1 MGTYRLVL
9 CLCSRRVCLELGWG
23 PPLATPEYEELHR
36 WGRRCSHKFRLCVVT
51 LVIGA
56 GTAPVRV
63 AARFMPI
70 TLFLAG
76 QAFELEVIEIMS
88 AAFVA
93 ACDALHLKI
102 SDPAARFVA
111 EKVIALAQRGIRDP
125 DVLRTMTLKEFGLSD
140 ESPSVAPSE

>member
-23 PPLATPEYEELHR
+23 PPLATPEYEEWHR
-36 WGRRCSHKFRLCVVT
+36 WGRRCSHSSAAHCAVT
-51 LVIGA
+51 LLIVA
-56 GTAPVRV
+56 DTAPVRP

-93 ACDALHLKI
+93 ACDVLHLKI
-102 SDPAARFVA
+102 SDPAAGFVA
-111 EKVIALAQRGIRDP
+111 EKVIELVQRGIRDP
-125 DVLRTMTLKEFGLSD
+125 DMLGTMTLKELDLSD
-140 ESPSVAPSE
+140 DRLRDS

>member
-1 MGTYRLVL
+1 MTPRHFGRHGTPFEL
-9 CLCSRRVCLELGWG
+9 RRV
-23 PPLATPEYEELHR
+23 
-36 WGRRCSHKFRLCVVT
+36 
-51 LVIGA
+51 
-56 GTAPVRV
+56 
-63 AARFMPI
+63 FMPI

-111 EKVIALAQRGIRDP
+111 EKVIELAQRVRDP
-125 DVLRTMTLKEFGLSD
+125 DMLRTMTLKEFGLSD
-140 ESPSVAPSE
+140 ESASVASAAPSE

>member
-1 MGTYRLVL
+1 
-9 CLCSRRVCLELGWG
+9 
-23 PPLATPEYEELHR
+23 
-36 WGRRCSHKFRLCVVT
+36 VT

-56 GTAPVRV
+56 GTAPVRA

-76 QAFELEVIEIMS
+76 QAFELEVIEVMS

>member
-1 MGTYRLVL
+1 MGTANRD
-9 CLCSRRVCLELGWG
+9 
-23 PPLATPEYEELHR
+23 PEYEEWHR
-36 WGRRCSHKFRLCVVT
+36 WGRRRSHSFAAYEAVT

-63 AARFMPI
+63 AARLMPI

-93 ACDALHLKI
+93 ACDVLHLKI
-102 SDPAARFVA
+102 SDPAAGFVA
-111 EKVIALAQRGIRDP
+111 EKVIELVQRGIRDP
-125 DVLRTMTLKEFGLSD
+125 DMLGTMTLKELDLSD
-140 ESPSVAPSE
+140 DRPRDN